1 MAYFRFY
8 MKKKITKIAH
18 KARGIIEIQSS
29 FGGNLILSHEKFPT
43 FVFFHLF

>member
-1 MAYFRFY
+1 MILL
-8 MKKKITKIAH
+8 KKKITKIAH

-29 FGGNLILSHEKFPT
+29 FGGNLILSHEKFL